1 MKQSITIFIIVFFL
15 IYGVKA
21 IFGVINF
28 GNHLKDINTEKQ
40 QQIDRMLNQ

>member
-1 MKQSITIFIIVFFL
+1 MKQSITIFVIVFFL

-21 IFGVINF
+21 ILSITNF

-40 QQIDRMLNQ
+40 QQIDRLLN

>member
-1 MKQSITIFIIVFFL
+1 MKQSITIFVIVFFL

-21 IFGVINF
+21 LFSVINF

-40 QQIDRMLNQ
+40 QQIERILN